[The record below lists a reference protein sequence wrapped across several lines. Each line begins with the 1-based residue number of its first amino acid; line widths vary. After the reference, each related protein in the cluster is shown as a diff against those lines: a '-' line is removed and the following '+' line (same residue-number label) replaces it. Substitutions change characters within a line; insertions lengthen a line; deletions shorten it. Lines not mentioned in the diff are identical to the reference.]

1 MDKRSLSIAGHRT
14 SIALEPEFWAALEA
28 MAAERSQTMAG
39 LIRDIDEARQTA
51 NLSSAT
57 RLAVLRWYQDKAT
70 ATSGENRSRPG

>member
-57 RLAVLRWYQDKAT
+57 RLAVLRWYQDKA
-70 ATSGENRSRPG
+70 ATGR

>member
-28 MAAERSQTMAG
+28 MAAEQGRTMAG
-39 LIRDIDEARQTA
+39 LIRTIDETRQTA

-57 RLAVLRWYQDKAT
+57 RVAVLRWYQEKL
-70 ATSGENRSRPG
+70 G